1 MFDKIPIIKVKEV
14 FTSELAFVREND
26 SISTCLPHFKTKMSQ
41 ALIVQ
46 DTDGKY
52 AGIIDQKSIR
62 RSKLDPSSMKVK
74 ALMRSAPLV
83 QLNDSIDEAA
93 RLMIENQIM
102 QIPVFAGKKLKGL
115 ITSDKIIE
123 SIVDSNYGQMRIEQ
137 IMTKKPLVTSQTD
150 TVGEVLSLF
159 KEYGISH
166 APVIHD
172 GRLRGIVSIQDII
185 DVVYR
190 PRSRQTAGERVGEKV
205 DITNITVDGIMRFPV
220 VTISPVET
228 LKICRKKMF
237 DYNVSCLIIASND
250 KVLGIVTKKDFL
262 ELIAQATLQTRRFT
276 VQFSVKP
283 DVRIAHDARKIMME
297 AYKSFTEKYREALG
311 SGTLFVYIKSY
322 GSASESRQL
331 VQCRFQFR
339 TAKGLFYSSSE
350 AWGSTDAFLLALDRI
365 ERRVLQSKEMEL
377 DPEYVRR
384 HIEDH
389 LSSEI

>member
-14 FTSELAFVREND
+14 FIGELTFVMDND
-26 SISTCLPHFKTKMSQ
+26 SLSTCLPHFKTKMSQ

-46 DTDGKY
+46 DTNGKY
-52 AGIIDQKSIR
+52 AGILNQRSIR

-83 QLNDSIDEAA
+83 QLNDSIGEAA

-102 QIPVFAGKKLKGL
+102 QIPVFVGNKLKGL

-137 IMTKKPLVTSQTD
+137 IMTKNPLVISQND
-150 TVGEVLSLF
+150 TVGEVLNLF
-159 KEYGISH
+159 KEHGISH

-172 GRLRGIVSIQDII
+172 DRLRGIVSIQDII

-190 PRSRQTAGERVGEKV
+190 SRSRQTTGERVGEKV
-205 DITNITVDGIMRFPV
+205 DITNIIVNGIMRFPV
-220 VTISPVET
+220 VTISPEDT

-237 DYNVSCLIIASND
+237 DYNVSCLVVARND

-283 DVRIAHDARKIMME
+283 DVRIAQGDRKVMMK
-297 AYKSFTEKYREALG
+297 AYKSFTERYKEAMG
-311 SGTLFVYIKSY
+311 SGTLFVYIKNF
-322 GSASESRQL
+322 GSVSKSRQL

-339 TAKGLFYSSSE
+339 TARGQFYSSSE
-350 AWGSTDAFLLALDRI
+350 AWGSTDAFLLALERL

-377 DPEYVRR
+377 DSEYVRR
-384 HIEDH
+384 YIEDH
-389 LSSEI
+389 LMSEI